1 MLKIWGG
8 TPGIMLGTRY
18 ILRSHLDVS
27 FDTMSTAWRQ
37 AVDTIVSG
45 GKGPHS
51 REPWAGKLELIS
63 YQG

>member
-1 MLKIWGG
+1 
-8 TPGIMLGTRY
+8 MLGTGY

-27 FDTMSTAWRQ
+27 FDTMVPTAWRQ
-37 AVDTIVSG
+37 AVDTIVSR